1 MLSVCVIASSESLPN
16 ETIYSSTI
24 PINILDIDGDQN
36 YDALT
41 DGVLILRSL
50 FGLEGPELISGA
62 VSDNG
67 LYQTAESIE
76 SRLEIF
82 EPYFDVDQNGQM
94 DALTDGLLIIRFL
107 FGLTDE
113 SLISNVISQEAQ
125 RLSSSDIIQYLKAY
139 SRTNIRRNNG
149 RYFFRRILTSIQDI
163 DSRYKTCFP

>member
-1 MLSVCVIASSESLPN
+1 M
-16 ETIYSSTI
+16 
-24 PINILDIDGDQN
+24 
-36 YDALT
+36 
-41 DGVLILRSL
+41 
-50 FGLEGPELISGA
+50 EGPELISGA

-125 RLSSSDIIQYLKAY
+125 RLSSSDIIQYLKELSPHSTNLIGKAY
-139 SRTNIRRNNG
+139 LFMQMIHTDHSGLMRHIE
-149 RYFFRRILTSIQDI
+149 D
-163 DSRYKTCFP
+163 